1 MGTLVLARKVQTP
14 QGPVDYSTIDA
25 ASDGGANPGAQLD
38 EASGAYFRL
47 PEGYDPESAR
57 TYPLLIHLHG
67 SGWNPYLYYLSY
79 IGMGYTSLSLT
90 AQSDQTMGDAFRAAR
105 HCFVLVPITEDS
117 TWDASALSTLVDSF
131 IATWPIDENRVYAH
145 GWSMGGTGTRN
156 LAITR
161 AADGKPLAAIFSVTG
176 SLAPSLGD
184 AVWAKTSIWVGC
196 GDLDP
201 DPRPA
206 LAAGIYAEGNAY
218 WTEAETASLSRTR
231 ETLEE
236 NILSATL
243 GGLVINRLVTWP
255 ALDHDSRDMALS
267 LPELIDWT
275 FAQSLT
281 NHP

>member
-1 MGTLVLARKVQTP
+1 LGKKRVTSTP
-14 QGPVDYSTIDA
+14 GVIDYSSIDATSDSAVDY
-25 ASDGGANPGAQLD
+25 GAQLD

-79 IGMGYTSLSLT
+79 IGMGYTSLALT
-90 AQSDQTMGDAFRAAR
+90 TQADQAMGDAFRAAR

-117 TWDASALSTLVDSF
+117 TWDASALSTLIDSF

-161 AADGKPLAAIFSVTG
+161 AAAGKPLAAIFSVTG

-184 AVWAKTSIWVGC
+184 AVWSKTSVWAGC

-201 DPRPA
+201 APRPA

-218 WTEAETASLSRTR
+218 WPEAETESLSRTR

-236 NILSATL
+236 NISSATL
-243 GGLVINRLVTWP
+243 GGLIINRLVTWP

-275 FAQSLT
+275 FTQSLS